1 MTRPPR
7 SPGNGGHQCRRDGD
21 TDPGPVTA
29 AVALLPAS
37 GQAAGQALARRG
49 LDRSPVMNAS
59 AYRTPIT
66 IRMNR

>member
-37 GQAAGQALARRG
+37 GQAAGQALKLTPAGSATAMLARG
-49 LDRSPVMNAS
+49 QLTKA
-59 AYRTPIT
+59 A
-66 IRMNR
+66 